1 MFPVAPQVFDGIEF
15 RGVRRQ
21 VLGGDPSVQA
31 IEKFANQPA
40 SVRGQPIPDD
50 QQRRS
55 DSIHEVGEEQNNLFF
70 GHSFLEKLEIEVP
83 QGHARGYGNGLPI
96 EVILQ
101 NRSLSPRRP
110 GAAAVW
116 PLAQP
121 AFVDENDRTAFFFG
135 FFLMAGHVFRFHS
148 PMASSL
154 RSSARPIGRCGLHFN
169 CRRSLQTWPE

>member
-15 RGVRRQ
+15 RGVSRQ
-21 VLGGDPSVQA
+21 ILGSDPSVQA

-55 DSIHEVGEEQNNLFF
+55 DPIHEMGKEYNDFFF
-70 GHSFLEKLEIEVP
+70 GHSFIEKLEIEVP
-83 QGHARGYGNGLPI
+83 QGHASGYGNGLPI
-96 EVILQ
+96 EVVLQ
-101 NRSLSPRRP
+101 NRSLSLRCP
-110 GAAAVW
+110 GAAAVG

-121 AFVDENDRTAFFFG
+121 AFVDENDRAAFFFG

-148 PMASSL
+148 SMASSL

-169 CRRSLQTWPE
+169 WRRSFQTWPE